1 LHGVYILAQNA
12 RGLVLVDAHAAH
24 ERVLYE
30 ELKAATDGARVSQA
44 LLEPVVVELH
54 AHEVDALQAHLDEFA
69 RAGFD
74 VDTLGPERV
83 AVRSVPAAVQGGDI
97 AELLRDVARDVLDDR
112 GTHHL
117 GAASDRLLGSL
128 ACRRAIKANRRLE
141 LAEMNALLRR
151 MEETER
157 AGHCNHGR
165 PTWTELSLAQLD
177 QLFLRGR

>member
-1 LHGVYILAQNA
+1 
-12 RGLVLVDAHAAH
+12 VLVDAHAAH

-30 ELKAATDGARVSQA
+30 ELKAAAGGTRAAQA
-44 LLEPVVVELH
+44 LLEPVVVELR
-54 AHEVDALQAHLDEFA
+54 AHEIDALQAHVDEFA

-74 VDTLGPERV
+74 VATLGPERV
-83 AVRSVPAAVQGGDI
+83 AVRSVPAALRGGDV
-97 AELLRDVARDVLDDR
+97 AELLRDVARDVLDER

-117 GAASDRLLGSL
+117 GEASDRLLGAL
-128 ACRRAIKANRRLE
+128 ACRRAIKADRRLE
-141 LAEMNALLRR
+141 LQEMNALLRR

-165 PTWTELSLAQLD
+165 PTWTEVSLAQLD